1 MLPDLK
7 PIAALSKRLIEL
19 VDRVEPL
26 LPAKPPEIDFSKQ
39 IAFRWRKRSSA
50 LGSQSW
56 LEPVTHLHK
65 IRADDLHNVDEQKRR
80 LLDNTLQ
87 FVAGRPANNVLL
99 SGSRGSGKSS
109 LVKAVLTKFASKG
122 LRMVEVDRDDL
133 IDLPDVVAIL
143 AKQKQ
148 YFIIFADDLS
158 FEAGDPAYKALK
170 SVLDGG
176 LAATADNVLIYATSN
191 RRHLMPE
198 FMRENLEYKHTTD
211 GEVHPGE
218 TTEEKISLSE
228 RFGLWLSFY
237 PFNQDEYLRIAEHWV
252 IQLGGATAAKRK
264 GMHEEALLWAL
275 ERASRSGRV
284 AYQFARDWVGRL
296 APTSTVRQSKRG

>member
-1 MLPDLK
+1 MPTDLQQF
-7 PIAALSKRLIEL
+7 IQLAQQLSALAA
-19 VDRVEPL
+19 RVEPL
-26 LPAKPPEIDFSKQ
+26 LPERRAPPDFKKQ
-39 IAFRWRKRSSA
+39 VAFRWRKSKS
-50 LGSQSW
+50 LFGVSGY
-56 LEPVTHLHK
+56 LEPVAHLHK
-65 IRADDLHNVDEQKRR
+65 IKATDLQNVDEQKRR
-80 LLDNTLQ
+80 LFDNTKQ
-87 FVAGRPANNVLL
+87 FVAGKPANNVLL

-109 LVKAVLTKFASKG
+109 LVKAALDSFASKG

-133 IDLPDVVAIL
+133 VDLPDIVAQL
-143 AKQKQ
+143 SAHPQR
-148 YFIIFADDLS
+148 FVIFADDLS

-176 LAATADNVLIYATSN
+176 LAATAENVLIYATSN

-198 FMRENLEYKHTTD
+198 FMSENLQYTHTAD

-237 PFNQDEYLRIAEHWV
+237 PFSQDEYLAVAAHWV
-252 IQLGGATAAKRK
+252 KVLGGDKAAKRK
-264 GMHEEALLWAL
+264 GQREAALLWSL

-284 AYQFARDWVGRL
+284 AYQFARDWVGR
-296 APTSTVRQSKRG
+296 AS